1 MAEKSKEK
9 ASRRQRFSQ
18 LRDAYKATAERDP
31 KLPLFMVG
39 VFVGIV
45 ALFTLAGLFIG
56 GLIFFIIFGVIFGT
70 FGLLG
75 VLYRRAT
82 KAGLAEIEGQA
93 GAAAAVL
100 QSMRGDWQVT
110 PAVAYNVSQDM
121 VHRVVGKPGVI
132 LVAEGAPTRTK
143 ALLLQEKKR
152 VSRVAAEVPVYEV
165 TVGDE
170 DGQVPLRK
178 LQNHILRLPRNL
190 DGPSM
195 SALKQRLRA
204 LGAGQPPIPKG
215 PMPKGG
221 RVPRGKMR

>member
-1 MAEKSKEK
+1 MAEKP
-9 ASRRQRFSQ
+9 SRRQRFTQ

-39 VFVGIV
+39 AFVGIL
-45 ALFTLAGLFIG
+45 ALFTIAGLVIG
-56 GLIFFIIFGVIFGT
+56 GLSLVFFIILGLIFAT

-132 LVAEGAPTRTK
+132 LVAEGAPSRTK
-143 ALLLQEKKR
+143 SLLLQEKRR

-190 DGPSM
+190 DGPAT
-195 SALKQRLRA
+195 SAVKQRLRA

>member
-1 MAEKSKEK
+1 MADKPEKTT
-9 ASRRQRFSQ
+9 RRQRFAQ
-18 LRDAYKATAERDP
+18 LRDAYKATQQRDP
-31 KLPLFMVG
+31 MLPVWMVG
-39 VFVGIV
+39 AFVGIV
-45 ALFTLAGLFIG
+45 ALFVLVGLLWKFLIYFIVLG
-56 GLIFFIIFGVIFGT
+56 IIFGT
-70 FGLLG
+70 FGVLG

-110 PAVAYNVSQDM
+110 PAVAFNVSQDM

-132 LVAEGAPTRTK
+132 LVAEGAQTRTK

-152 VSRVAAEVPVYEV
+152 VNRVAAEVPVYEIS
-165 TVGDE
+165 VGDD

-190 DGPSM
+190 DGTAT
-195 SALKQRLRA
+195 SAVKQRMRA
-204 LGAGQPPIPKG
+204 LGSGQPPIPKG

-221 RVPRGKMR
+221 KVPRGKMR

>member
-1 MAEKSKEK
+1 MADKP
-9 ASRRQRFSQ
+9 SRRQRFTQ

-31 KLPLFMVG
+31 KLPLYMVG

-56 GLIFFIIFGVIFGT
+56 GLIFFVILGVIFGT

-143 ALLLQEKKR
+143 ALLVQEKRR

-190 DGPSM
+190 DGPAT
-195 SALKQRLRA
+195 SAVKQRLRA